1 MSVQTEQKAQNM
13 AKQGYDEKVIN
24 GIPCREYPDFSLY
37 DVYGREVQIMS
48 LSDMALNG
56 GLCLNR
62 KKRKPWYLL
71 PGFFFSLGLETLIE
85 LYIDL

>member
-56 GLCLNR
+56 GLA
-62 KKRKPWYLL
+62 
-71 PGFFFSLGLETLIE
+71 IA
-85 LYIDL
+85 